1 MKKIFFVCFFIAATV
16 GVIPV
21 QAETLEEV
29 YFPPAHDGVLSQRER
44 KALNMIK
51 DWRRG
56 KTEGIKPIPSV
67 DGSVRF
73 IYGTSLP
80 LISCAT
86 LQITDIEL
94 EPGEV
99 VQSLHVG
106 DTARWEMT
114 PAVTGTGTNEITHI
128 IVKPIQAKLQTSLVV
143 TTDRRTYHMTL
154 KSYIKTYMPKVAFIY
169 PDNLMAKWMK
179 ENNMRKVRVDKL
191 KMTGTNQRIDELDF
205 EYDISGNGKWKPTR
219 VYNDGIRTIIHMPKK
234 MLNGEA
240 PSLLVLRAK
249 TGEEVLVNYRVHNA
263 RYIVDTVFD
272 KAILIAGV
280 GRTQEKVTITR
291 KGGKS

>member
-16 GVIPV
+16 GVNFV
-21 QAETLEEV
+21 QAETLKDV
-29 YFPPAHDGVLSQRER
+29 YFPPTHDGVLSQRER
-44 KALNMIK
+44 KALNMID
-51 DWRRG
+51 DWRKG
-56 KTEGIKPIPSV
+56 KTGSIKPIPSI

-80 LISCAT
+80 VISCAT
-86 LQITDIEL
+86 LQVTDIEL

-114 PAVTGTGTNEITHI
+114 PAVTGTGKNEITHI
-128 IVKPIQAKLQTSLVV
+128 VVKPVQPKLQTSLIV
-143 TTDRRTYHMTL
+143 TTDRRTYHITL
-154 KSYIKTYMPKVAFIY
+154 KSYINTYMPKVAFIY
-169 PDNLMAKWMK
+169 PDNIMAKWMQ
-179 ENNMRKVRVDKL
+179 ENKMRKVKVDKL

-205 EYDISGNGKWKPTR
+205 EYNISGDGKWKPTR

-240 PSLLVLRAK
+240 PSLLVLRPK

-280 GRTQEKVTITR
+280 GRTQEKVIITR